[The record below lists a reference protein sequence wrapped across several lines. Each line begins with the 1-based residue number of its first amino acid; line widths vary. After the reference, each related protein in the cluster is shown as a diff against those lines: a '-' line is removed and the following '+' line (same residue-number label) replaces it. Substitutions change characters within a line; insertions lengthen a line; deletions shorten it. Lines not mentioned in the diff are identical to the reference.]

1 MFSCICICLGTY
13 PGNPT
18 VDFLGFSLRAER
30 RQMHLPTNLPTK
42 SEAACCTVRVFN
54 TGAMW
59 ISMLCA
65 GLLTLSGW
73 SSENIALLCV
83 GFAWH
88 GFACFLAFAFAWGPT
103 LKILLWCDESLPILG
118 APVFARKVS
127 WATGGRCFF
136 EAWLHTCPAAPVWSW
151 GPSTMFEERLRMARP
166 EQFGKC

>member
-1 MFSCICICLGTY
+1 MRYWFLVPSTRLRFSK
-13 PGNPT
+13 PASRNPEGQNRPNFNHSH
-18 VDFLGFSLRAER
+18 VDFLGSSLRAER
-30 RQMHLPTNLPTK
+30 RLMHSPTNLRTK

-88 GFACFLAFAFAWGPT
+88 GLVCFLAFAFAWGPT
-103 LKILLWCDESLPILG
+103 LKILLWCDGRLPILG
-118 APVFARKVS
+118 APEFALKMLWV
-127 WATGGRCFF
+127 TGARCFF
-136 EAWLHTCPAAPVWSW
+136 
-151 GPSTMFEERLRMARP
+151 
-166 EQFGKC
+166 